1 MASYAA
7 SERRMASAIK
17 DLHDYLWT
25 GARKDEP
32 ELLRRLV
39 RGARDLDRH
48 LGTRGRIERAVRS
61 MTRKLRKARQG
72 PDLFT
77 FLQAVAGLA
86 YAADRVRRQPK
97 EAAKA
102 SSELGVS
109 LSVHLASAAGA
120 HDLVDRF
127 ESGRIDFGEFCE
139 LLQDRLESRGVL
151 RAREFGHAA
160 NLAFDVH
167 ALWNGKL
174 PAGTRRILATTSV
187 SAAGFACVVFVD
199 ALRSLGRYRRTP
211 YARLVPVTATILE
224 GLGGHP

>member
-1 MASYAA
+1 MASYVA

-17 DLHDYLWT
+17 DLHDYLWS
-25 GARKDEP
+25 GARTKEDD
-32 ELLRRLV
+32 LLRRLL
-39 RGARDLDRH
+39 RGARDLDGH
-48 LGTRGRIERAVRS
+48 LGTRGRIVRAVRP
-61 MTRKLRKARQG
+61 MTRRFRKASRG

-102 SSELGVS
+102 ASELAVS

-120 HDLVDRF
+120 LDLVDRF
-127 ESGRIDFGEFCE
+127 ESGRHDFGEFSAR
-139 LLQDRLESRGVL
+139 LQDALEGRGVL
-151 RAREFGHAA
+151 RAAEFGRAA

-174 PAGTRRILATTSV
+174 PARTKRILATASV
-187 SAAGFACVVFVD
+187 SAAGLACVVFVD
-199 ALRSLGRYRRTP
+199 ALRSLGRYRETP
-211 YARLVPVTATILE
+211 YAKLVPVAATILE